1 MRTAMRAAHEQA
13 RAVTGKEERRAA
25 FQAAL
30 ASQLGLDRA
39 VVDGAFTAIRAETLS
54 TCVDRLLARGVVT
67 QAQADAID
75 AQIAA
80 GELDAAHAAIG
91 AARDAART
99 AGDRA

>member
-1 MRTAMRAAHEQA
+1 MTARSTT
-13 RAVTGKEERRAA
+13 TGRGL
-25 FQAAL
+25 AAL
-30 ASQLGLDRA
+30 LIA
-39 VVDGAFTAIRAETLS
+39 TAA
-54 TCVDRLLARGVVT
+54 LARGVVT

-99 AGDRA
+99 ADDRG